1 MESKDSEKKP
11 SLKLSSNTDSTT
23 TCFLV
28 EINRW
33 GSFRLLRIYT
43 AKKLAR
49 WSVTKLF
56 NPRQKREAVKAA
68 SCQAGFSHLLAIC
81 RKT

>member
-1 MESKDSEKKP
+1 MENKDNEKKP

-56 NPRQKREAVKAA
+56 KPRKKREGSK
-68 SCQAGFSHLLAIC
+68 SSSNRYMLPTG
-81 RKT
+81 